1 MPDNS
6 VENPNIAKKRSV
18 IAAYLCEKYDPDFL
32 IVYGSF
38 ADGSAG
44 LSSDFDA
51 LLGYDGP
58 AKHDDAVVD
67 GTELDVFCYPVS
79 DFDADFDPRDFL
91 QVFDGELLRDRSGRG
106 ERLRRRVLDHI
117 AAAPKKTAEEKSD
130 AVSWCEKML
139 QRTARGDAEGFYR
152 WHWLLTESLEIC
164 FDLLGEY
171 YYGPKKSLRRLE
183 REHPALFALYAAA
196 LRSMDP
202 AALRSWIAALRPLLD
217 QE

>member
-44 LSSDFDA
+44 LSSDFAA

-117 AAAPKKTAEEKSD
+117 AAAPKKMPTPSAGAKRCSS
-130 AVSWCEKML
+130 APHGA
-139 QRTARGDAEGFYR
+139 T
-152 WHWLLTESLEIC
+152 
-164 FDLLGEY
+164 
-171 YYGPKKSLRRLE
+171 RR
-183 REHPALFALYAAA
+183 AFTVGTGC
-196 LRSMDP
+196 
-202 AALRSWIAALRPLLD
+202 
-217 QE
+217 

>member
-1 MPDNS
+1 MTAPERILTYIQKTYQPEA
-6 VENPNIAKKRSV
+6 VV
-18 IAAYLCEKYDPDFL
+18 
-32 IVYGSF
+32 VYGSF

-44 LSSDFDA
+44 LSRDFDA

-117 AAAPKKTAEEKSD
+117 AAAPKKMPTPSAGAKRCSS
-130 AVSWCEKML
+130 APHGA
-139 QRTARGDAEGFYR
+139 T
-152 WHWLLTESLEIC
+152 
-164 FDLLGEY
+164 
-171 YYGPKKSLRRLE
+171 RR
-183 REHPALFALYAAA
+183 AFTVGTGC
-196 LRSMDP
+196 
-202 AALRSWIAALRPLLD
+202 
-217 QE
+217 

>member
-1 MPDNS
+1 MTDR
-6 VENPNIAKKRSV
+6 RSTTT
-18 IAAYLCEKYDPDFL
+18 P
-32 IVYGSF
+32 SW
-38 ADGSAG
+38 
-44 LSSDFDA
+44 
-51 LLGYDGP
+51 
-58 AKHDDAVVD
+58 D

-117 AAAPKKTAEEKSD
+117 AAAPKKTAEENSD

-164 FDLLGEY
+164 FDPARRVLLRTEKV
-171 YYGPKKSLRRLE
+171 PAPLRARA
-183 REHPALFALYAAA
+183 PGAFFALYAAA